1 MFNNKNESK
10 KLDNDELIKKF
21 IDVCQFS
28 QIKIYTLI
36 YLITLRIQSS
46 PQSKLTFDGK
56 LSSNSIQL
64 CRSSTNKKDCIDL
77 SMDSRRLF
85 EKLNVS

>member
-36 YLITLRIQSS
+36 YLITLRI
-46 PQSKLTFDGK
+46 
-56 LSSNSIQL
+56 
-64 CRSSTNKKDCIDL
+64 
-77 SMDSRRLF
+77 
-85 EKLNVS
+85 